1 VPENLTPKRRKR
13 QLLKEGSIIM
23 KNNDLKLRQHV
34 AKIQTLVDSVLNSR
48 GDSDPELR
56 RAVEQ
61 RAAAHNGR
69 LPEGG
74 VQLPP
79 ELAGYVDKIAR
90 HAYKVTDEDIE
101 SLRDAGLSEDA
112 IFELTL
118 CAALGAGMVRLERG
132 MAAMKGGDDAA

>member
-1 VPENLTPKRRKR
+1 
-13 QLLKEGSIIM
+13 M

-61 RAAAHNGR
+61 SAAAHNGR